1 MSKFHVHH
9 RTDEKVKSAGT
20 LCVWSVFPLVS
31 PRLVS
36 SRHCAALRVS
46 PPHTPPSVRPTECST
61 DRARRRA
68 RRKMFEK
75 TTEAFVD
82 DSGAPNV
89 FENDGYIE
97 PTMRDDEALTLRL
110 GGHASASMPAAA
122 LWATSTTSTAS
133 GSDGAPY
140 NTHASLNH
148 DGSRAC
154 VATSSGT
161 VFVVTRERE
170 RGGAASVLR
179 VDSGCGDVRECEF
192 GSANDPNSL
201 VLACGDGTAR
211 VFDAREGGSRPTAV
225 FRAPFG
231 ASEVES
237 ATLGGAIGDAL
248 VAAAVGPHVAFYDR
262 RMAASGGES
271 AVAILQDAHSEAVT
285 RVRFHP
291 SRRHELYTSSVD
303 GLLCV
308 FDCSKTPLNDEDSLM
323 SIMSADAAINN
334 IGFCRVGI
342 GGSTTNERDAVWCTT
357 GIEEAH
363 VFAASDD
370 RKRLGIQLIHIKN
383 AREQAQR
390 ATAESPAASTSA
402 QDFVAQV
409 DYLLGVHDGVAPGEL
424 YVSAG
429 TQSGVVGVFPMVQG
443 APEKIGTADFVRL
456 GAPVAVMRNGHRDIV
471 RSMVWDAN
479 ANASEAARVP
489 LTCGEDSLICTWTP
503 SSEGS
508 APPVDRTRPPARRH
522 SPY

>member
-1 MSKFHVHH
+1 MFAE
-9 RTDEKVKSAGT
+9 TNGAG
-20 LCVWSVFPLVS
+20 
-31 PRLVS
+31 
-36 SRHCAALRVS
+36 AAGGGDAL
-46 PPHTPPSVRPTECST
+46 
-61 DRARRRA
+61 
-68 RRKMFEK
+68 
-75 TTEAFVD
+75 VD

-89 FENDGYIE
+89 FENDGYEE

-110 GGHASASMPAAA
+110 GGHASASTSGAMPAAA
-122 LWATSTTSTAS
+122 LTATSTTSTAS

-179 VDSGCGDVRECEF
+179 LDSGCGDVRECEF
-192 GSANDPNSL
+192 GSVNDPNSL

-211 VFDAREGGSRPTAV
+211 VFDARENGSRPTAI

-303 GLLCV
+303 GLLCA
-308 FDCSKTPLNDEDSLM
+308 FDCFKTPLNDEDSLM

-334 IGFCRVGI
+334 IGFCRAGI

-370 RKRLGIQLIHIKN
+370 RKRLGIQLIHLKN